1 MEHDCSKSDERYA
14 QRNLAK
20 DDRLSR
26 WLLEE
31 FYNNQREGICI
42 HQLLLDE
49 AGEPTD
55 YRILAANPAC
65 ESILGIA
72 TDAAVGQLA
81 SDVYGAGEA
90 PYLRE
95 YATAVSSGSTTR
107 FDVFFLPMGRHLDIS
122 IVPLKEKRFA
132 TLFSDITERK
142 QAEPKLFRTSQVL
155 RMLSAGTK
163 LLLHAS
169 TLDELLHGMCQILVG
184 TGEYLLAWVGR
195 AEGRE
200 AKAIVPVAHAGHEEG
215 FLQKVDLSW
224 RSGPSGHLP
233 ELDCM
238 QEKRPIVVSDILSD
252 CRYERY
258 RDDVLSRGY
267 ASSVAFP
274 LIIGGS
280 VWGTLAIYASEPDA
294 LDADE
299 RTILQEMA
307 DNIASGIEAFQRRTE
322 LVASENLHRA
332 VFETASAGIALIEED
347 TTIALVN
354 AAFETLSRYSKEE
367 LEGKKSWTEFVVPE
381 DLESMAEHH
390 KARRSDRGAAPAE
403 YSFGFVNRNGQRREV
418 LVAVDMVSGTRR
430 SVASL
435 VDITDLKMAEAS
447 LRRALD
453 SLIQVLGSTAASRD
467 PYTAGHQERVTSLAV
482 AVAQEMEL
490 PDECVQGIRNAGIV
504 HDIGKMSVPAEIL
517 SKPTT
522 LTATEYALIK
532 VHPVVA
538 FDILK
543 DVAFPWPIAD
553 IILQHHER
561 MDGSGYPAGLQGE
574 EIRLEA
580 RILAVA
586 DVVEAMA
593 SHRPYRP
600 ALGIDAALQEIMDNK
615 GTKYDA
621 EVVEACLRV
630 FESGYT
636 FAPAE

>member
-1 MEHDCSKSDERYA
+1 MEHGSSKSDEKCTQCNPAR
-14 QRNLAK
+14 

-26 WLLEE
+26 WLLEG
-31 FYNNQREGICI
+31 FYSNQREGICI
-42 HQLLLDE
+42 HELLSDK
-49 AGEPTD
+49 AGIPTD
-55 YRILAANPAC
+55 YRILAANRAC

-72 TDAAVGQLA
+72 VDAAVGQLA
-81 SDVYGAGEA
+81 SELYGAEEA
-90 PYLRE
+90 PYLTE
-95 YATAVSSGSTTR
+95 YAKVVSAGSTTH
-107 FDVFFLPMGRHLDIS
+107 FEAFFPPMGKHFDIL

-142 QAEPKLFRTSQVL
+142 QAEPKLFRTSQAL
-155 RMLSAGTK
+155 KMLSVGTK
-163 LLLHAS
+163 LLVRAS
-169 TLDELLHGMCQILVG
+169 TLDELLHGMCLILVG
-184 TGEYLLAWVGR
+184 TGGYRLAWVGR

-200 AKAIVPVAHAGHEEG
+200 AKVIVPVAHAGHEEG
-215 FLQKVDLSW
+215 FLQEVDLPW
-224 RSGPSGHLP
+224 GSGPSGHLP

-238 QEKRPIVVSDILSD
+238 QEQCPIVASNIRSDRRYAA
-252 CRYERY
+252 CREEL
-258 RDDVLSRGY
+258 LSRGY
-267 ASSVAFP
+267 ASSIALP

-280 VWGTLAIYASEPDA
+280 VWGTLAVYASEPDA
-294 LDADE
+294 FDADE
-299 RTILQEMA
+299 RAILQEMA
-307 DNIASGIEAFQRRTE
+307 DNIASGIEGFQRQTE

-354 AAFETLSRYSKEE
+354 TAFETLSGCSKEE

-381 DLESMAEHH
+381 DLASMTEHH
-390 KARRSDRGAAPAE
+390 KARRSDRDAAPAE
-403 YSFGFVNRNGQRREV
+403 YSFGFVNRDGQRREV

-435 VDITDLKMAEAS
+435 LDITALKKAEAS
-447 LRRALD
+447 LREMLD
-453 SLIQVLGSTAASRD
+453 SLIRVLGSTTASRD

-482 AVAQEMEL
+482 AIAQEMVL
-490 PDECVQGIRNAGIV
+490 SDECVQGIRHAGIV

-517 SKPTT
+517 TKPTT
-522 LTATEYALIK
+522 LTATEYELIK

-543 DVAFPWPIAD
+543 DVAFPWPVAD

-561 MDGSGYPAGLQGE
+561 IDGSGYPAGLQGE

-600 ALGIDAALQEIMDNK
+600 ALGIEAALQEIRDNK

-636 FAPAE
+636 FATAE